1 MAHFTMTLE
10 DVLEGMF
17 GTTMNPND
25 FEQQYASFTFAG
37 VTYGKLPTIDD
48 WSAIGLGTYP
58 IFNEDYRPILN
69 GKILDE
75 YWKRE
80 IGVETPDMFFYT
92 IRRKM
97 DQIMPYWNK
106 IYETELIDYNALET
120 MRIHS
125 VSLNTTE
132 GTEET
137 EATNTSTSQ
146 NESTGRVV
154 SSSTPQTILSGN
166 GDYATGASDSKSD
179 SDVTAEAT
187 QNATASNNTASNGDN
202 LVTGFQGI
210 SSELVN
216 RYRAS
221 LLNID
226 IQILSDLQDCFMQI
240 LDNGDAFT
248 SASGRNYYF

>member
-10 DVLEGMF
+10 DVLEGAF

-25 FEQQYASFTFAG
+25 FEQQYDSFTYRG
-37 VTYGKLPTIDD
+37 VTYGKLPTVTD
-48 WSAIGLGTYP
+48 WGLIGLGSYP
-58 IFNEDYRPILN
+58 IFDEDYRNILN

-80 IGVETPDMFFYT
+80 IGVETPDMFFYV

-106 IYETELIDYNALET
+106 IYETELIDYSALET

-125 VSLNTTE
+125 VNSATTE

-137 EATNTSTSQ
+137 EATNTSNSQ

-154 SSSTPQTILSGN
+154 SSSTPQTMLSGN

-187 QNATASNNTASNGDN
+187 QNATASNNTESSGDN

-226 IQILSDLQDCFMQI
+226 VQILSDLQDCFMLI
-240 LDNGDAFT
+240 LDNGDSFAP
-248 SASGRNYYF
+248 RWDY